1 MGFSSVKK
9 FVLETLRESQLTSA
23 EWILSVLEGG
33 EQWQPQMKGIKKK
46 DQTMAIR
53 LNTPLAFS
61 RLSQRLIGVF
71 CGECLS

>member
-1 MGFSSVKK
+1 MGFSLVKK

-23 EWILSVLEGG
+23 ELTLSVLKGG

-46 DQTMAIR
+46 DHTVAMLR
-53 LNTPLAFS
+53 NTPLTLS